1 MLYTAAMTFSIRDAR
16 AADLDAVLALNETA
30 VPAVNSIDFEQMRWF
45 ADNAAYFRVA
55 ADRKSI
61 AAFLI
66 GLRPGTS
73 YDSVNYRW
81 FCDNYDD
88 FGYIDRIAVADHA
101 RRLGLASTLYA
112 DFEACLPS
120 DVAVMTC
127 EVNLEPPN
135 ETSMR
140 FHERHG
146 FRRVGE
152 QQTEGGSKRVALME
166 KRL

>member
-1 MLYTAAMTFSIRDAR
+1 MLYTAAMAFSIRDAR
-16 AADLDAVLALNETA
+16 ATDLDAVLALNETA

-55 ADRKSI
+55 ADGKSI

-101 RRLGLASTLYA
+101 RRLGLASMLYA

-152 QQTEGGSKRVALME
+152 QQSEGGSKRVALME